1 MCLDLCRQAYN
12 QKNNIN
18 LIICSV
24 ISEMIFVIC
33 LTEWLMQWYGGGG
46 GGGGGGSA
54 WSFNHITLLVH
65 IWHIICVYILQATKM
80 DNMARL
86 SSAQC
91 TKVFIQR
98 DFSDGTAVR
107 FQNKFPQELEGK
119 VLIFISLHVMLKWFE
134 AFYFNIV

>member
-1 MCLDLCRQAYN
+1 
-12 QKNNIN
+12 
-18 LIICSV
+18 
-24 ISEMIFVIC
+24 
-33 LTEWLMQWYGGGG
+33 
-46 GGGGGGSA
+46 
-54 WSFNHITLLVH
+54 
-65 IWHIICVYILQATKM
+65 M